1 MWKCQPF
8 GCHVTVGRAVNV
20 FAGFSLSSRF
30 SLLEEDLLIYIA
42 HFLVVL
48 FGVFDGI

>member
-1 MWKCQPF
+1 MEVSTLWMPRDC
-8 GCHVTVGRAVNV
+8 RESSER